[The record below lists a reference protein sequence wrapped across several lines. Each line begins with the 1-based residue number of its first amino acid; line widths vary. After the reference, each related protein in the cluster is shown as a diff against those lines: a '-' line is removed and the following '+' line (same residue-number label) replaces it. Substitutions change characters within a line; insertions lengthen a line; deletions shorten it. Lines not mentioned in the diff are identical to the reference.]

1 MRTYKLHKIGEKAI
15 LSIGKLIATTVIKQA
30 VDKAENQ
37 KILDYW
43 CKKHNI
49 DNWNKKFC
57 SKADKAVFGKY

>member
-49 DNWNKKFC
+49 DN
-57 SKADKAVFGKY
+57 